1 VTVNPAFAEIDRENV
16 TMRDTVTVKVAEA
29 ARVIYLVFCDRIE
42 TVLSRVADIVRY
54 IVNAFPIVV
63 VNVALAASVR

>member
-1 VTVNPAFAEIDRENV
+1 MTVNPAFAEIDRENV

-42 TVLSRVADIVRY
+42 TVLARDADRVRY
-54 IVNAFPIVV
+54 IVNAFPSVA